1 MSMCPWGARCSA
13 SAIEYIEALGH
24 ALQRVGQGHRVGPA
38 AAAEQAQRRRQ
49 PLQLGTAV
57 LANGAQRGCG
67 DDAPTIAHD
76 FDEQRLTGWLL
87 IVSDD
92 AIAQVLARGCALAKH
107 LLDSRP
113 RSLAGRAFAPRP

>member
-1 MSMCPWGARCSA
+1 
-13 SAIEYIEALGH
+13 
-24 ALQRVGQGHRVGPA
+24 
-38 AAAEQAQRRRQ
+38 

-107 LLDSRP
+107 LTHSRP
-113 RSLAGRAFAPRP
+113 RSLAGRAFAPRPAVVFLQLVDHIERGGIGGHSERGAHTE